1 MACKLACQ
9 RSYNSG
15 SGGNE
20 TPVNFALGRLKR
32 VSGLFLL
39 MDLSV
44 LDQLDHPSFDYSWS
58 PQKNESALSPE
69 AAHSAWCSSPSSSLA
84 WQDEFAKQESA
95 LLAGARAPAA
105 STGGPS
111 SVPAGPLAAVR
122 SVSDSAAN
130 CAANREE
137 GACVVRKGLSPDPTR
152 KPAAPGAQMMDKR
165 RCRLLHAPSFRPA
178 IDAYRS
184 QQLAAAAATAASE
197 ELSTEGRGARVAV
210 FVRKRPMLPH
220 EEARGDFDALSVAG
234 GRLVA
239 HVCLMKPDL
248 RRMYMKHA
256 AFGVSGAAFDANA
269 TSEQVY
275 ALAGAP
281 LVAHALRGG
290 RGALFM
296 YGQTGSGKTHTM
308 EAVHA
313 CLAEQVFGGGNDG
326 APRAAPHAAAGC
338 VFPAAAAGDVLEVEV
353 LAVEVLGRRCVDL
366 STRAECSLLQQ
377 PRGGLEIRAAGGLE
391 PGRPC
396 ARSAAELQS
405 LLRTLLA
412 GRSTAA
418 TGSNATS
425 SRSHALVQLR
435 LRRTGGTAGR
445 LTLLDCAGSEWSTDS
460 AHHCP
465 KRRAEGAE
473 INASLHALKQ
483 CIRLHAERQR
493 CGGKGHVPFRESV
506 LTRLLAES
514 FEAADARMAV
524 LGCVAPAA
532 TDVEHSVGTMRAV
545 LQIGNATG
553 AEEMT
558 TTPVPRLKRQ

>member
-1 MACKLACQ
+1 
-9 RSYNSG
+9 
-15 SGGNE
+15 
-20 TPVNFALGRLKR
+20 
-32 VSGLFLL
+32 
-39 MDLSV
+39 
-44 LDQLDHPSFDYSWS
+44 
-58 PQKNESALSPE
+58 
-69 AAHSAWCSSPSSSLA
+69 
-84 WQDEFAKQESA
+84 
-95 LLAGARAPAA
+95 
-105 STGGPS
+105 
-111 SVPAGPLAAVR
+111 
-122 SVSDSAAN
+122 
-130 CAANREE
+130 
-137 GACVVRKGLSPDPTR
+137 
-152 KPAAPGAQMMDKR
+152 MDKR

-178 IDAYRS
+178 IDDYRS
-184 QQLAAAAATAASE
+184 QQLAATATAVAVAE
-197 ELSTEGRGARVAV
+197 DLSAEGRGGARVTV
-210 FVRKRPMLPH
+210 FVRKRPLLPH

-239 HVCLMKPDL
+239 HLCLMKPDL

-256 AFGVSGAAFDANA
+256 AFGVSGAAFDADA

-275 ALAGAP
+275 AHAGAP

-290 RGALFM
+290 RAALFM

-308 EAVHA
+308 EAVHS
-313 CLAEQVFGGGNDG
+313 CLAEQVFGGGGYDGDHGADHG
-326 APRAAPHAAAGC
+326 APRAAPHTAAGC
-338 VFPAAAAGDVLEVEV
+338 VFPAPAAAGGRVVEVEV

-377 PRGGLEIRAAGGLE
+377 PGGGLELRAAGGLE

-396 ARSAAELQS
+396 VRSAAELQQ

-425 SRSHALVQLR
+425 SRSHALVQLC
-435 LRRTGGTAGR
+435 LRRVGGAAGR

-514 FEAADARMAV
+514 FEAPDARMAV

-558 TTPVPRLKRQ
+558 TTPVPRLKCR